1 MGSSVCHTLLHA
13 QIEDP
18 IERLD
23 ACKRSADTMKAYFEA
38 TREANLAALF
48 NLLPPLV
55 PKLVDRINE
64 LKGGGV
70 LPFWNVI
77 ASNVP
82 GPRAPLQLGK
92 IKLEQWHSI
101 GQVIHGAALNITVW
115 SYVDQFNLCILADR
129 ALLPDAW
136 TMMDHIEA
144 SIAELEA
151 AADAKARAA

>member
-1 MGSSVCHTLLHA
+1 
-13 QIEDP
+13 
-18 IERLD
+18 
-23 ACKRSADTMKAYFEA
+23 MKAYFEA
-38 TREANLAALF
+38 TREANVAALF

-55 PKLVDRINE
+55 PKLVDRVNE

-70 LPFWNVI
+70 LPYWNVI

-92 IKLEQWHSI
+92 LKLAHWYSI
-101 GQVIHGAALNITVW
+101 GQIIHGAALNVTVW
-115 SYVDQFNLCILADR
+115 SYINQFNLCILADR

-136 TMMDHIEA
+136 KLMDHFEA

-151 AADAKARAA
+151 VAAQKAAAA